1 MGWRCARRVGR
12 DAEASWRALTN
23 GPAPYL
29 AAEARRR
36 GQPGVPLQEA
46 PPPDI
51 SQLARRWFGSLLAV
65 ASSDLRVRFAPSPTG
80 MFHVGN
86 ARSALFNWVLARQ
99 SGGTIV
105 LRIED
110 TDAARNRP
118 EWVQGIL
125 DAMEWLGIG
134 PSEYEGPLFQ
144 SDYTQHHREAI
155 DRLIAAGRA
164 YYCDCTRDQVNART
178 GSEYLGYD
186 GFCRSRGQTVGE
198 GRALRFRTPD
208 EGSTVIVDLVR
219 GKPTVDNVLI
229 EDFVIARGDGS
240 PVFLLANVVDDMV
253 MGITHVI
260 RAEEHLPNAPK
271 QQLLWEA
278 LGAEPPVWVHAPIL
292 VNEKRQ
298 KLSKRRDR
306 VALEDF
312 RAEGYLAE
320 AMRNYLML
328 LGWAPSGDREILPW
342 DDIVTEFRLEDVN
355 PSPAFFDVK
364 KLRAFNGDYIRALSV
379 EAFVEACQPWLIG
392 ENAPWRPE
400 AYDANAFAAV
410 AELAQTRIA
419 VLSEIVP
426 MVDFLFLDE
435 PTTDEAA
442 WAKAMK
448 ADAPALLAAVVEAYE
463 TCEWRAEVLKST
475 LEVIGAERGLKLGKA
490 QAPVRVAVTGRTVGL
505 PLFESIEILGRE
517 RTVARLRAALDRLR

>member
-1 MGWRCARRVGR
+1 MT
-12 DAEASWRALTN
+12 S
-23 GPAPYL
+23 
-29 AAEARRR
+29 
-36 GQPGVPLQEA
+36 
-46 PPPDI
+46 
-51 SQLARRWFGSLLAV
+51 SAV
-65 ASSDLRVRFAPSPTG
+65 RVRFAPSPTG

-86 ARSALFNWVLARQ
+86 ARSLLFNWVLARQ
-99 SGGTIV
+99 SGGTMV

-110 TDAARNRP
+110 TDTARNRP

-125 DAMEWLGIG
+125 DAMAWLGAG
-134 PSEYEGPLFQ
+134 PEEYEGPLFQ
-144 SDYTQHHREAI
+144 SDYVQHHQAAI
-155 DRLIAAGRA
+155 DRLLAADRA
-164 YYCDCTRDQVNART
+164 YYCDCTRDQVIART
-178 GSEYLGYD
+178 GSDHKGYD
-186 GFCRSRGQTVGE
+186 GFCRMRGLAGGE
-198 GRALRFRTPD
+198 GRALRFKTPD
-208 EGSTVIVDLVR
+208 EGTTVVVDLVR
-219 GKPTVDNVLI
+219 GKPAFENALI

-278 LGAEPPVWVHAPIL
+278 LGAEPPVWAHAPIL
-292 VNEKRQ
+292 VNERRQ

-306 VALEDF
+306 VAMEDF

-328 LGWAPSGDREILPW
+328 LGWAPSGDREIIPW
-342 DDIVTEFRLEDVN
+342 EDIVTEFRLEDVN

-379 EAFVEACQPWLIG
+379 AEFIEACQPWLRSTD
-392 ENAPWRPE
+392 APWLPE
-400 AYDANAFAAV
+400 AYDEATFEAV

-419 VLSEIVP
+419 LLSEVVP

-435 PTTDEAA
+435 PPHDDAA
-442 WAKAMK
+442 WAKAMNG
-448 ADAPALLAAVVEAYE
+448 DARGLLDAVVQAYQSIEWTAEA
-463 TCEWRAEVLKST
+463 LKAA
-475 LEVIGAERGLKLGKA
+475 LEAIGAERGLKLGKA

-505 PLFESIEILGRE
+505 PLFESIEVLGRD
-517 RTVARLRAALDRLR
+517 RTLARLQSAISRLA